1 VAVSN
6 SKVWN
11 KNSWRRLGIVFLLL
25 AVLWL
30 LAWIGARWLIVGVPL
45 DHVDAIVV
53 LSGSSTILERAQH
66 AAGLYSSQRSQKIIL
81 TNDNK
86 QASWLSAEQRNPYY
100 FEIAVDELRRLGV
113 PQRSIEVIGPP
124 VNSTWDEA
132 IVMREYSKTHN
143 LSSILIVTSSYHS
156 RRALWTFRTVLG
168 DSTTEVGLD
177 PVKTGIQ
184 TPPPATWWLHRIGW
198 KLVLGE
204 YLKLIYYRLR

>member
-1 VAVSN
+1 M
-6 SKVWN
+6 
-11 KNSWRRLGIVFLLL
+11 G
-25 AVLWL
+25 
-30 LAWIGARWLIVGVPL
+30 WIGARWLIVSVPL
-45 DHVDAIVV
+45 DHSDAIVV

-66 AAGLYSSQRSQKIIL
+66 AAGLYSGQRSQKIIL

-86 QASWLSAEQRNPYY
+86 QASWLTAEQRNPYY

-113 PQRSIEVIGPP
+113 PQQSIEVVGPP

-143 LSSILIVTSSYHS
+143 LGSILIVTSAYHS
-156 RRALWTFRTVLG
+156 RRALWTFHTVLG
-168 DSTTEVGLD
+168 HSTTQVGLD

-184 TPPPATWWLHRIGW
+184 TPSPATWWLHGIGW

-204 YLKLIYYRLR
+204 YVKLIYYHLR